1 MMVRLF
7 SRDAVAKFPCTCGS
21 LPGIY
26 RSLDLDETDG
36 WMECESCH
44 NAVQILAY
52 AKTKRVPVYQM
63 ADCNLLVPLSKKR

>member
-26 RSLDLDETDG
+26 T
-36 WMECESCH
+36 
-44 NAVQILAY
+44 VQEAEVLPIGSTSALTLF
-52 AKTKRVPVYQM
+52 KPIDFSRVMSIMMIVGFEI
-63 ADCNLLVPLSKKR
+63 PLKKQRC

>member
-26 RSLDLDETDG
+26 KDAAFDRFIDL
-36 WMECESCH
+36 M
-44 NAVQILAY
+44 
-52 AKTKRVPVYQM
+52 AKMVEKYGSELIQ
-63 ADCNLLVPLSKKR
+63 NKN